1 MFGSQEGGKK
11 ATMKMLKN
19 KKGFNVADVPQLA
32 ILLVVI
38 AVVLGV
44 GMTVLAQV
52 KDTQTTSS
60 LAYNVT
66 GAGEEA
72 VEDLSDWQ
80 TTWAVIIAAA
90 VVIGIISRYL
100 FFGKRN

>member
-1 MFGSQEGGKK
+1 MKK
-11 ATMKMLKN
+11 LKG
-19 KKGFNVADVPQLA
+19 KKGFSVGEVPQLA

-52 KDTQTTSS
+52 KDTQDTGG

-66 GAGEEA
+66 GEGEEA
-72 VEDLSDWQ
+72 LDTLAGWQ
-80 TTWAVIIAAA
+80 NTWAVIIAAA
-90 VVIGIISRYL
+90 VVIGIISAYL
-100 FFGKRN
+100 YFKSQ